1 MIHRFL
7 LAAAL
12 LAANFSNSSYA
23 SIDSETLSE
32 LVTKRYG
39 GDKLVQ
45 LNQLWLRDRYI
56 RIDKEQSF
64 YPGIEEAKNND
75 AELLIDFQQQKMALR
90 YQGEHDQQAIYQHQL
105 LNEKGAYSLD
115 DNTKEFSVI
124 KRGFSNIAGGL
135 PYRMDIFWAKLISL
149 YPDKLSN
156 IQEQSFYAKD
166 GYQANFAAAGFSGL
180 TFNISLAGDI
190 VSLTVD
196 GRKQQF
202 QFDHHQIT
210 HGLRFAEQLQVAAGG
225 NIRNISVKRELLAA
239 KVPDEVFELPASY
252 KAAKAVAQVM
262 PQELQI
268 QKLAEGVYHVG
279 KSVGFSLFVEVG
291 DSFYGVGGYQ
301 GLGERFKALQ
311 AKLKSD
317 KPLAYQIV
325 SHHHYDHLGGMQEAA
340 DLGAT
345 FIGSAKALE
354 VVDSLLSSKLPK
366 SRYQSFVEKK
376 SIAEGKLLLAEF
388 ENPHVANHIVILLPK
403 DNILFAED
411 LYFSL
416 EASGVPEAEARHFS
430 LANWLK
436 DKGAII
442 DSFAAGHSVRILSAE
457 EFSSSLSQAKKSL
470 ICPELW
476 KICQSN

>member
-12 LAANFSNSSYA
+12 LAANFSISSYA

-75 AELLIDFQQQKMALR
+75 AELLIDFQHQKMVLR
-90 YQGEHDQQAIYQHQL
+90 YQGEHDQQAFYQHQL

-115 DNTKEFSVI
+115 DNAKEFSTI

-166 GYQANFAAAGFSGL
+166 GYQARFSATGFSGL
-180 TFNISLAGDI
+180 SFNISLTGDI

-202 QFDHHQIT
+202 QFGHHQIT
-210 HGLRFAEQLQVAAGG
+210 RGLRFAEQLQVAAGG

-239 KVPDEVFELPASY
+239 KVPDEVFELPVSY
-252 KAAKAVAQVM
+252 KAAKTVAQVM
-262 PQELQI
+262 PQEMQI

-301 GLGERFKALQ
+301 GLGERFEALQ
-311 AKLKSD
+311 ATLKSD

-354 VVDSLLSSKLPK
+354 VVDSLLSSKLPQ
-366 SRYQSFVEKK
+366 SRYQSFVEQK
-376 SIAEGKLLLAEF
+376 SIAEGRLLLAEF
-388 ENPHVANHIVILLPK
+388 ENPHVANHMVTLLPK

-416 EASGVPEAEARHFS
+416 EATGAPEAEVRHIDLGEWLSKLRVNVEKFS
-430 LANWLK
+430 
-436 DKGAII
+436 
-442 DSFAAGHSVRILSAE
+442 AGHSVRILNDR
-457 EFSSSLSQAKKSL
+457 EFVESLSNPKRPEACPTSWH
-470 ICPELW
+470 IC
-476 KICQSN
+476 NR